1 MIQHNPSILPARPG
15 IIFMGTP
22 DFALPSLEALI
33 AHDHHVQAVV
43 TQPDRPRGR
52 SGKPIPSPV
61 KRLAKR
67 FGIEV
72 LQPERAS
79 DESFCR
85 GIDAI
90 SPDLLVVIAFGQV
103 LTEQLLGIPSWGGLN
118 IHASL
123 LPKYRGAA
131 PIQRAVM
138 NGERETGLTAMRM
151 DPGLDTG
158 PILRQE
164 KIPIGAHETAGELHD
179 RLSDMAAT
187 FLLKTLQRLSEDGI
201 YETPQDNN
209 LATYAAKID
218 RNTGHI
224 LWDRPSDH
232 ISALIR
238 GLDPW
243 PGAYTTV
250 NGKTL
255 KLFSAKVVAAGDAGT
270 VPGRIRGHSRD
281 GLLVETGDGI
291 ILLEALQL
299 AGKKRLRALDFL
311 RGFPLKPGTLLGPGN
326 LLGKKK

>member
-1 MIQHNPSILPARPG
+1 MIQHNPSLLPARPG

-85 GIDAI
+85 SIDAI

-138 NGERETGLTAMRM
+138 NDERETGLTAMRM

-164 KIPIGAHETAGELHD
+164 KTPIGAHETAGELHD
-179 RLSDMAAT
+179 RLSDMAAR
-187 FLLKTLQRLSEDGI
+187 FLLKTLEHLAEDGI
-201 YETPQDNN
+201 YETPQDDTH
-209 LATYAAKID
+209 ATYAAKID
-218 RNTGHI
+218 RNTGRI
-224 LWDRPSDH
+224 LWDRPADQ

-270 VPGRIRGHSRD
+270 VPGRIREHSRD
-281 GLLVETGDGI
+281 GLLVETGDGV

-311 RGFPLKPGTLLGPGN
+311 RGFPLQSGTLLGPGN

>member
-1 MIQHNPSILPARPG
+1 MIQHNPSLLPARPG

-43 TQPDRPRGR
+43 TQPDRPQGR

-85 GIDAI
+85 VIGAI

-103 LTEQLLGIPSWGGLN
+103 LTEQLLCIPSWGGLN
-118 IHASL
+118 VHASL

-131 PIQRAVM
+131 PIQRAIM

-151 DPGLDTG
+151 EQGLDTG
-158 PILRQE
+158 PILLQE
-164 KIPIGAHETAGELHD
+164 KTLIGAHETAGELHD
-179 RLSDMAAT
+179 RLADMAAT

-201 YETPQDNN
+201 YEAPQDNN

-255 KLFSAKVVAAGDAGT
+255 KLFSSRVVSAGDADT
-270 VPGRIRGHSRD
+270 VPGRVRGHSGD
-281 GLLVETGDGI
+281 GLLVETGDGV
-291 ILLEALQL
+291 ILLGALQL
-299 AGKKRLRALDFL
+299 AGRKRLGALDFL
-311 RGFPLKPGTLLGPGN
+311 RGFPLQSGTLLGPGN
-326 LLGKKK
+326 LLGKTK

>member
-1 MIQHNPSILPARPG
+1 MIQHNPSLLPERPG

-22 DFALPSLEALI
+22 DFALPSLEALM

-52 SGKPIPSPV
+52 SGKPAPSPV

-67 FGIEV
+67 LGIEV

-79 DESFCR
+79 DESFCER
-85 GIDAI
+85 IN
-90 SPDLLVVIAFGQV
+90 SFLPDLLVVIAFGQV
-103 LTEQLLGIPSWGGLN
+103 LTGQLLDIPAWGGLN
-118 IHASL
+118 VHASL

-138 NGERETGLTAMRM
+138 NGECETGLTAMRM
-151 DPGLDTG
+151 DQGLDTG
-158 PILRQE
+158 AILRQE
-164 KIPIGAHETAGELHD
+164 KTPIGAHETAGELHD
-179 RLSDMAAT
+179 RLADMAAT
-187 FLLKTLQRLSEDGI
+187 FLLKTLQHLSEDGF
-201 YETPQDNN
+201 YETVQDDT

-218 RNTGHI
+218 RTTGRI
-224 LWDRPSDH
+224 SWDLPADQ
-232 ISALIR
+232 ISVLIR

-255 KLFSAKVVAAGDAGT
+255 KLFSSRVVNAGMADT
-270 VPGRIRGHSRD
+270 VPGRIKGHSKE
-281 GLLVETGDGI
+281 GLLVETGDGV
-291 ILLEALQL
+291 ILLGALQL
-299 AGKKRLRALDFL
+299 AGRKRLRALDFL
-311 RGFPLKPGTLLGPGN
+311 REFPLEPGALLGPGS